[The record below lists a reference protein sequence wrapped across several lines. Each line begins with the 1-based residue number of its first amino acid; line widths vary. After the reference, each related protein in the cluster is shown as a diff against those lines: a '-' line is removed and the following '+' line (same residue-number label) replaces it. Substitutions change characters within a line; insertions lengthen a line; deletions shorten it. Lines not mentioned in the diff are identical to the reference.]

1 MKIILCYLPVT
12 VFVHSFSFSF
22 LKWFIIY
29 QIKINVNN
37 QIRFSVTE
45 REELKSKVSTIGD
58 GTYEKWEKRKIQE
71 YKKEKESYSNT
82 RGV

>member
-1 MKIILCYLPVT
+1 M
-12 VFVHSFSFSF
+12 
-22 LKWFIIY
+22 
-29 QIKINVNN
+29 
-37 QIRFSVTE
+37 TE